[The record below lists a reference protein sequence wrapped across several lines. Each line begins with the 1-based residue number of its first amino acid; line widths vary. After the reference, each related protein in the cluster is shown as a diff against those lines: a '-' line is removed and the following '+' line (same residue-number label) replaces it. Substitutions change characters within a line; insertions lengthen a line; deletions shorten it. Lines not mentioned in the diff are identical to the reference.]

1 MNNYKSRILKSFDTR
16 ASTYDKYS
24 LIQKEISLRMIEKL
38 KVIKISPKNIL
49 DLGCGTGHLSLSLK
63 KLYPNACITCLD
75 FSSEMLRQCKLKDP
89 DFETICADIE
99 NLPFKEPQYDLIVSS
114 LTLHWCKEI
123 EKIFYDIYE
132 ILNENGLFMFTTV
145 GPDTLSELKETY
157 KLIDDKDHINLFHD
171 MHIYGD
177 ILLTTGFD
185 DPVIDVEKITI
196 EYPSV
201 HNVFNSIKKIGA
213 NTLINSHGNNIT
225 KSMYKKII
233 NLYPKTKKMMYPVT
247 YEVIYGASWK
257 KVKRTGKKSSNFIEI
272 KKI

>member
-1 MNNYKSRILKSFDTR
+1 
-16 ASTYDKYS
+16 
-24 LIQKEISLRMIEKL
+24 
-38 KVIKISPKNIL
+38 
-49 DLGCGTGHLSLSLK
+49 
-63 KLYPNACITCLD
+63 
-75 FSSEMLRQCKLKDP
+75 
-89 DFETICADIE
+89 
-99 NLPFKEPQYDLIVSS
+99 
-114 LTLHWCKEI
+114 
-123 EKIFYDIYE
+123 
-132 ILNENGLFMFTTV
+132 
-145 GPDTLSELKETY
+145 
-157 KLIDDKDHINLFHD
+157 

-185 DPVIDVEKITI
+185 DPVIDVEKITM

-225 KSMYKKII
+225 KSMYKRII

-257 KVKRTGKKSSNFIEI
+257 KSKRRGKKSSNFIEI